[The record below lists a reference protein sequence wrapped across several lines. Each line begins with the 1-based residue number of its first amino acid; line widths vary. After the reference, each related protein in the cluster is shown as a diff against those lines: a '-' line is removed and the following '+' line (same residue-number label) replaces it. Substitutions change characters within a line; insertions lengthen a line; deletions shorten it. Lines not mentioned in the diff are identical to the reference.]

1 MIYNGTAVSFHK
13 FLTVS
18 VYYKLDTSKFEYII
32 FSFFHV
38 VD

>member
-32 FSFFHV
+32 FSFFHA